1 MWRVLYLM
9 REAIAYHPWQSMAI
23 SGHQWPSVAIADH
36 PWQSVAISGDQR
48 NVPEYVTAHRLL
60 IVAHLDVQMS
70 GHVDQV
76 SRTGGVSTTD
86 DFGRTPI
93 KGTHLQ
99 LAGVIS
105 GGSQCANQSLSKTL
119 TCN

>member
-1 MWRVLYLM
+1 M
-9 REAIAYHPWQSMAI
+9 AIHGNQWSSVAI
-23 SGHQWPSVAIADH
+23 SGHQWQSLTIH
-36 PWQSVAISGDQR
+36 GNQWSSVAISGDQR

-76 SRTGGVSTTD
+76 PRTGGVSTTD

>member
-1 MWRVLYLM
+1 
-9 REAIAYHPWQSMAI
+9 
-23 SGHQWPSVAIADH
+23 
-36 PWQSVAISGDQR
+36 
-48 NVPEYVTAHRLL
+48 
-60 IVAHLDVQMS
+60 MS

-76 SRTGGVSTTD
+76 PRTGGVSTTD